1 MKFLI
6 YIEMKQTRIL
16 TKIVFNKKKKGK
28 QKRNEKKGKKSIK
41 FHQFLRNLNLQILV
55 FKINF

>member
-28 QKRNEKKGKKSIK
+28 QK
-41 FHQFLRNLNLQILV
+41 
-55 FKINF
+55 